1 MEAVVFL
8 DKEKAMTTTLALDSS
23 VMPTERNT
31 LSSIQEP
38 VTASALGLDRAL
50 LLDLALKTLFYGGRM
65 SCTDLSDAL
74 KISSS
79 AMQDVLHAATKDD
92 LAQILGSDGHGPG
105 SYQYVLSQKGI
116 ERANEAFGRSGYV
129 GPAPVALDA
138 YIRQTAQQTVR
149 DTTLTPDQVQNALG
163 SLVLGDETLDRVGRA
178 ASSRRSTL
186 IYGNS
191 GNGKTSIVR
200 ALGAASHGSILIPY
214 AIEMLGQ
221 IVRLY
226 DPSKHTLAHDDQPR
240 HDGQYFSAR
249 HDRRWVA
256 IERPVIWAGGELTK
270 YSVELQWDE
279 RTRLYE
285 APLQLKA
292 NGGTLIIDDFG
303 RQRMPAIDLLNRWI
317 GALEGSTDHLT
328 LHTGQMVEIP
338 FDVMVLFSTNL
349 TPSDLADDA
358 FLRRIRY
365 KIELPNPSPSEFR
378 QIFEQE
384 CERRGVRFDAPAVT
398 HLIDHWYTDRDL
410 RGCHPRDLVEAIADA
425 SVFAGHA
432 PALTPRAV
440 DEACETYFLHEHAKS

>member
-1 MEAVVFL
+1 
-8 DKEKAMTTTLALDSS
+8 MTTTATVDSS
-23 VMPTERNT
+23 LVTIEPQT
-31 LSSIQEP
+31 LSIIQEP
-38 VTASALGLDRAL
+38 VTASGLGLDRAL
-50 LLDLALKTLFYGGRM
+50 LLDLTLKTLFYGGRM

-74 KISSS
+74 RISSS

-105 SYQYVLSQKGI
+105 SYQYVLTQKGI
-116 ERANEAFGRSGYV
+116 DRANEAFGRSGYV
-129 GPAPVALDA
+129 GPAPVSLDA
-138 YIRQTAQQTVR
+138 YIKQTTEQTVR
-149 DTTLTPDQVQNALG
+149 STTLTRDQVQDALG
-163 SLVLGDETLDRVGRA
+163 NLVLGEETLDRVGRA

-186 IYGNS
+186 VYGNS

-200 ALGAASHGSILIPY
+200 ALGAASDGAIFIPY

-226 DPSKHTLAHDDQPR
+226 DPSKHALAHEGQPR
-240 HDGQYFSAR
+240 HDGQYFSSR

-328 LHTGQMVEIP
+328 LHTGQMIEIP

-365 KIELPNPSPSEFR
+365 KIELPNPSPTEFR
-378 QIFEQE
+378 LIFQRE
-384 CERRGVRFDAPAVT
+384 CERRSVRFDDAAVT
-398 HLIDHWYTDRDL
+398 HAIEKWYADRDL

-425 SVFAGHA
+425 SAFAGHDA
-432 PALTPRAV
+432 ALTPRAI
-440 DEACETYFLHEHAKS
+440 DEACETYFLHESV

>member
-1 MEAVVFL
+1 MNPSLSAESAESAETAAPAPAVSL
-8 DKEKAMTTTLALDSS
+8 
-23 VMPTERNT
+23 
-31 LSSIQEP
+31 IQEP
-38 VTASALGLDRAL
+38 ATAAALGLDRAL
-50 LLDLALKTLFYGGRM
+50 LLDLTLKTLFYGGRM
-65 SCTDLSDAL
+65 TRSELSDAL
-74 KISSS
+74 HITGS
-79 AMQDVLHAATKDD
+79 AMQDVLHAATSDE
-92 LAQILGSDGHGPG
+92 LTQILGSDGQGPG
-105 SYQYVLSQKGI
+105 SYRYVLTQKGI
-116 ERANEAFGRSGYV
+116 DRANEAFTRNGYV
-129 GPAPVALDA
+129 GPAPVSLDA

-149 DTTLTPDQVQNALG
+149 GTTLSPEQVQQALG
-163 SLVLGDETLDRVGRA
+163 SLVLPEETLDRIGRA

-200 ALGAASHGSILIPY
+200 ALGAASRGSILIPY

-221 IVRLY
+221 IVRLH
-226 DPSKHTLAHDDQPR
+226 DPSKHVLAHEDQPR
-240 HDGQYFSAR
+240 HDGQFFTAR

-256 IERPVIWAGGELTK
+256 VQRPVIWAGGELTRL
-270 YSVELQWDE
+270 SVELQWDE

-303 RQRMPAIDLLNRWI
+303 RQRMPAIELLNRWI

-365 KIELPNPSPSEFR
+365 KIELQNPSPDVFR
-378 QIFEQE
+378 QIFQNE
-384 CERRGVRFDAPAVT
+384 CARRGVRFDDLAVT
-398 HLIDHWYTDRDL
+398 HLIEHWYANRDL

-425 SVFAGHA
+425 SVYAGHA
-432 PALTPRAV
+432 PAITPRAV
-440 DEACETYFLHEHAKS
+440 DEACETYFLHESETSLA

>member
-1 MEAVVFL
+1 
-8 DKEKAMTTTLALDSS
+8 MTTTLAPEAPAK
-23 VMPTERNT
+23 PTDPPT
-31 LSSIQEP
+31 VSLIQEP
-38 VTASALGLDRAL
+38 VTAAALGLDRAL
-50 LLDLALKTLFYGGRM
+50 LLDLTLKTLFYGGRM
-65 SCTDLSDAL
+65 TRSDLSDAL
-74 KISSS
+74 KIAGS
-79 AMQDVLHAATKDD
+79 AMQDVLHAATNDE
-92 LAQILGSDGHGPG
+92 LTQILGSDGHGPAG
-105 SYQYVLSQKGI
+105 YRYVLTQKGVD
-116 ERANEAFGRSGYV
+116 RANEAFTRSGYV
-129 GPAPVALDA
+129 GPAPVSLDA

-149 DTTLTPDQVQNALG
+149 STTLSREQVQQALG
-163 SLVLGDETLDRVGRA
+163 DLVLGEETLDRVGRA

-186 IYGNS
+186 VYGNS

-200 ALGAASHGSILIPY
+200 ALGAASAGTILIPY

-226 DPSKHTLAHDDQPR
+226 DPSKHVLAQSDPFR
-240 HDGQYFSAR
+240 HDGQFFSAR

-279 RTRLYE
+279 RTRMYE

-365 KIELPNPSPSEFR
+365 KIELPNPSPSDFR
-378 QIFEQE
+378 KILQAE
-384 CERRGVRFDAPAVT
+384 CERHGVRYDDAAAT
-398 HLIDHWYTDRDL
+398 HLIERWYTERDL
-410 RGCHPRDLVEAIADA
+410 RGCHPRDLVEAVSDA
-425 SVFAGHA
+425 SAFAGHDA
-432 PALTPRAV
+432 ALTPRTV
-440 DEACETYFLHEHAKS
+440 DEACETYFLHENQSA